1 MPVRASEPGAQ
12 GDAGEPAGPAAPGAP
27 TKLTLSSQ
35 GSLEPALAALREG
48 SGEQCLSDFV
58 FSNLYLF
65 REAHDYRYQS
75 VGPGSPRPAVSGLA
89 YDGTRHLMPL
99 FDLAE
104 APVAELR
111 TLLQGHDCFYPV
123 ASAVTAR
130 LDPARFA
137 LTQSADDADYL
148 YAASSFADYPGRA
161 LAKKRNQLRQFLAAH
176 APSSQPF
183 GADVAEAAQA
193 VLQGWMQHKGKA
205 AGEADEAACQ
215 EAIAHAERFRLE
227 GFVHFAGG
235 SSIGFV
241 LAQALQPGVF
251 VMRFAKGLD
260 SHVGIYPYMFQHF
273 CRNFPRPVQW
283 LNFEQDMGLP
293 GFRRSK
299 QSYQPAALL
308 PKWRV
313 RLR

>member
-1 MPVRASEPGAQ
+1 MPIE
-12 GDAGEPAGPAAPGAP
+12 
-27 TKLTLSSQ
+27 LSLALQ
-35 GSLEPALAALREG
+35 ARIEPALALLREG
-48 SGEQCLSDFV
+48 SGEQCLSDFM

-65 REAHDYRYQS
+65 REAHDYQFL
-75 VGPGSPRPAVSGLA
+75 PGERPAISGRA

-99 FDLAE
+99 FDLA
-104 APVAELR
+104 ATPIAELR
-111 TLLQGHDCFYPV
+111 GMLDGHDCFYPV
-123 ASAVTAR
+123 ASQVAAR
-130 LDPARFA
+130 LAPAQFELA
-137 LTQSADDADYL
+137 QSADDADYL
-148 YAASSFADYPGRA
+148 YAAAAFADYPGRT
-161 LAKKRNQLRQFLAAH
+161 LAKKRNQVRQFLAAH
-176 APSSQPF
+176 QPSSQPF
-183 GADVAEAAQA
+183 GAGMADAALA

-205 AGEADEAACQ
+205 AGEADEAACR

-227 GFVHFAGG
+227 GFVHFADDAP
-235 SSIGFV
+235 IGFV

-273 CRNFPRPVQW
+273 CRAFAHPVHW

-313 RLR
+313 RVRLR

>member
-1 MPVRASEPGAQ
+1 MPIELRKLTELTGL
-12 GDAGEPAGPAAPGAP
+12 
-27 TKLTLSSQ
+27 TKLTLDLQ
-35 GSLEPALAALREG
+35 ARIEPALALLREG
-48 SGEQCLSDFV
+48 SGAQCLSDFM

-65 REAHDYRYQS
+65 REAHDYRFI
-75 VGPGSPRPAVSGLA
+75 PDERPAVSGRA

-99 FDLAE
+99 FDLA
-104 APVAELR
+104 ATPIAELR
-111 TLLQGHDCFYPV
+111 NMLVGHDCFYPV
-123 ASAVTAR
+123 ASEVMAR
-130 LDPARFA
+130 LTPEHVA
-137 LTQSADDADYL
+137 LAQSADDADYL
-148 YAASSFADYPGRA
+148 YAASSFVDYRGRP
-161 LAKKRNQLRQFLAAH
+161 LAKKRNQVRQFLAAH
-176 APSSQPF
+176 TPTSQPF
-183 GADVAEAAQA
+183 GADMGDAAVA
-193 VLQGWMQHKGKA
+193 VLQGWMQHKGKVE
-205 AGEADEAACQ
+205 GDADEAACR

-227 GFVHFAGG
+227 GFVYFAEGAP
-235 SSIGFV
+235 IGFV
-241 LAQALQPGVF
+241 LAQELQPGVF

-273 CRNFPRPVQW
+273 CRAFRRPVQW